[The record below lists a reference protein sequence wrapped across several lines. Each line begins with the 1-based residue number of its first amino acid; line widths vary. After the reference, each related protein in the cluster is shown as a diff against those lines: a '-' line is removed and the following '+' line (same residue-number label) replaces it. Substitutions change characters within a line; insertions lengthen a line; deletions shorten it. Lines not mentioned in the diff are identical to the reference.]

1 MQFSNGYAKPLA
13 ILRNAMG
20 WSFTGSLWL
29 MLMLMLMLMLLA
41 SPVLAENLMVF
52 AAASLTDAID
62 TVVSDF
68 QRSTD
73 EKVTV
78 SFASSST
85 LARQIE
91 QGAPADIFISA
102 APDWMDYLQQR
113 NYVQS
118 NSRFDLLTN
127 KLVLIA
133 PQTSQ
138 VTLKIA
144 PHFPLAEVLGDERLA
159 MADPDHVPAGIYAR
173 TALENLAVWTD
184 VAPQAARVDT
194 VRMALALVARGE
206 APLGIVYQSD
216 TVVEPQVR
224 IVDTFPASSHP
235 PIVYPVARIVESD
248 HPAAQ
253 KWLAFLRSDAASA
266 VFQRYGFMVIE

>member
-1 MQFSNGYAKPLA
+1 MRFSTSYAKPLA
-13 ILRNAMG
+13 IFRNVMG
-20 WSFTGSLWL
+20 WPFAGSLWL
-29 MLMLMLMLMLLA
+29 MLMLSA

-62 TVVSDF
+62 TVAADF
-68 QRSTD
+68 QRSTG

-91 QGAPADIFISA
+91 QGAPAHIFISA
-102 APDWMDYLQQR
+102 TPDWMDYLQER
-113 NYVQS
+113 GYVQPGS
-118 NSRFDLLTN
+118 QFNLLKN
-127 KLVLIA
+127 RLVLIA

-144 PHFPLAEVLGDERLA
+144 PNFPLAAVLGDERLA

-173 TALENLAVWTD
+173 TALENLEVWTD
-184 VAPQAARVDT
+184 VASQAARVDT
-194 VRMALALVARGE
+194 VRIALALVARGE

-224 IVDTFPASSHP
+224 IVDTFPRSSHP
-235 PIVYPVARIVESD
+235 PIVYPVARIAESD
-248 HPAAQ
+248 HPAAD

-266 VFQRYGFMVIE
+266 VFERYGFTVIK